1 MGSGKTSAMLKY
13 ALDNP
18 EKHFLY
24 VTPYLNEIQRVR
36 TQSHY
41 IFKEPQN
48 RGEGKLA
55 ALHALLSEGKNVATT
70 HALFLLATSETI
82 QLIREYEYTLILDE
96 TLDIFR
102 EYNEV
107 VSSLDGK
114 VVNKSDVLWLRNEG
128 YLCVSE
134 DYSLTWNGGYVDG
147 FHFSEVK
154 RLAENGNLKCIDNM
168 LYWAYPV
175 EVLGAF
181 NEIYI
186 LTYMFEGSMF
196 SSYLNMHGLEYE
208 KLSAGKGENGQYC
221 ICDYA
226 EDLSQRAEIRRLID
240 VYEGNYNELGST
252 PYAFSVNWLLKRKQE
267 EVNSIS
273 NVMVN
278 YKRSQKAHARNLMWT
293 TTKNSDFYQKL
304 EVRGFKYTRQLTK
317 AEREMDEAC
326 LRHLRC
332 FVPCTTRATNDYAD
346 RTVLIYLLNRYMK
359 PEIEKYFL
367 GHGVPIDK
375 EKFALSE
382 MLQWIWRSAIRNGEP
397 IKVFIPSS
405 RMRNL
410 LLDWLNAA

>member
-70 HALFLLATSETI
+70 HALFLLATCETI

-134 DYSLTWNGGYVDG
+134 DYSLT
-147 FHFSEVK
+147 
-154 RLAENGNLKCIDNM
+154 
-168 LYWAYPV
+168 
-175 EVLGAF
+175 
-181 NEIYI
+181 
-186 LTYMFEGSMF
+186 
-196 SSYLNMHGLEYE
+196 
-208 KLSAGKGENGQYC
+208 
-221 ICDYA
+221 
-226 EDLSQRAEIRRLID
+226 
-240 VYEGNYNELGST
+240 
-252 PYAFSVNWLLKRKQE
+252 
-267 EVNSIS
+267 
-273 NVMVN
+273 
-278 YKRSQKAHARNLMWT
+278 
-293 TTKNSDFYQKL
+293 
-304 EVRGFKYTRQLTK
+304 
-317 AEREMDEAC
+317 
-326 LRHLRC
+326 
-332 FVPCTTRATNDYAD
+332 
-346 RTVLIYLLNRYMK
+346 
-359 PEIEKYFL
+359 
-367 GHGVPIDK
+367 
-375 EKFALSE
+375 
-382 MLQWIWRSAIRNGEP
+382 
-397 IKVFIPSS
+397 
-405 RMRNL
+405 
-410 LLDWLNAA
+410 

>member
-48 RGEGKLA
+48 RGEGKLV

-134 DYSLTWNGGYVDG
+134 DYSLT
-147 FHFSEVK
+147 
-154 RLAENGNLKCIDNM
+154 
-168 LYWAYPV
+168 
-175 EVLGAF
+175 
-181 NEIYI
+181 
-186 LTYMFEGSMF
+186 
-196 SSYLNMHGLEYE
+196 
-208 KLSAGKGENGQYC
+208 
-221 ICDYA
+221 
-226 EDLSQRAEIRRLID
+226 
-240 VYEGNYNELGST
+240 
-252 PYAFSVNWLLKRKQE
+252 
-267 EVNSIS
+267 
-273 NVMVN
+273 
-278 YKRSQKAHARNLMWT
+278 
-293 TTKNSDFYQKL
+293 
-304 EVRGFKYTRQLTK
+304 
-317 AEREMDEAC
+317 
-326 LRHLRC
+326 
-332 FVPCTTRATNDYAD
+332 
-346 RTVLIYLLNRYMK
+346 
-359 PEIEKYFL
+359 
-367 GHGVPIDK
+367 
-375 EKFALSE
+375 
-382 MLQWIWRSAIRNGEP
+382 
-397 IKVFIPSS
+397 
-405 RMRNL
+405 
-410 LLDWLNAA
+410 

>member
-134 DYSLTWNGGYVDG
+134 DYSLT
-147 FHFSEVK
+147 
-154 RLAENGNLKCIDNM
+154 
-168 LYWAYPV
+168 
-175 EVLGAF
+175 
-181 NEIYI
+181 
-186 LTYMFEGSMF
+186 
-196 SSYLNMHGLEYE
+196 
-208 KLSAGKGENGQYC
+208 
-221 ICDYA
+221 
-226 EDLSQRAEIRRLID
+226 
-240 VYEGNYNELGST
+240 
-252 PYAFSVNWLLKRKQE
+252 
-267 EVNSIS
+267 
-273 NVMVN
+273 
-278 YKRSQKAHARNLMWT
+278 
-293 TTKNSDFYQKL
+293 
-304 EVRGFKYTRQLTK
+304 
-317 AEREMDEAC
+317 
-326 LRHLRC
+326 
-332 FVPCTTRATNDYAD
+332 
-346 RTVLIYLLNRYMK
+346 
-359 PEIEKYFL
+359 
-367 GHGVPIDK
+367 
-375 EKFALSE
+375 
-382 MLQWIWRSAIRNGEP
+382 
-397 IKVFIPSS
+397 
-405 RMRNL
+405 
-410 LLDWLNAA
+410 